1 MKINMKHVWIVF
13 KKELK
18 DAFRDRRALFMN
30 FILPILTT
38 PLIFLV
44 IIYASK
50 SAFEVKPE
58 KTKICIIGEQY
69 AKQLVDIIKSSQ
81 FDIVQSS
88 NPKKDLQDGKIKA
101 VIEIPQNFLD
111 HLSKEKQVNIKILVD
126 GSDSKS
132 SNVGSILN
140 EIISNFAKNI
150 TKQRLL
156 AKNINPEII
165 EPIVIIKE
173 NVAPPRKMALF
184 LLAILVPMFVVLNTS
199 LGGMNAAIDITAGEK
214 ERGTLE
220 PLLTTA
226 ASRISLVTGKYISV
240 SIMAIISGV
249 TSLIGLGLTFWL
261 LPLVLGKDATKELG
275 DIAAL
280 ALPAS
285 VYFVMFIVVVL
296 TAIIFS
302 AVEVAIASYAR
313 SFKEAQTY
321 LTPITFLVL
330 IPAYF
335 TMYKTPNDLVDSYF
349 IIPLINSLA
358 IFKELIYGIIN
369 IQHLLLFI
377 VSSTVYL
384 VASII
389 FASKMFENEK
399 VLFRS

>member
-1 MKINMKHVWIVF
+1 MRINMKHVWIVF

-38 PLIFLV
+38 PLMLLV
-44 IIYASK
+44 IIYATK
-50 SAFEVKPE
+50 SAYEVKPE
-58 KTKICIIGEQY
+58 KTKICIMGEQY
-69 AKQLVDIIKSSQ
+69 AKQLVDLIKNSQ

-88 NPKKDLQDGKIKA
+88 NPKKDLQNGKIKA
-101 VIEIPQNFLD
+101 VIEIPQNFSD

-132 SNVGSILN
+132 SNVGLILS
-140 EIISNFAKNI
+140 EIITDYAKNI

-156 AKNINPEII
+156 SKNINPEII
-165 EPIVIIKE
+165 EPIVITKE

-199 LGGMNAAIDITAGEK
+199 LGGINVAIDITAGEK

-226 ASRISLVTGKYISV
+226 ASRISLVTGKYITV

-249 TSLIGLGLTFWL
+249 TSLIGLGLTFWF
-261 LPLVLGKDATKELG
+261 LPLAFGENATKELG

-280 ALPAS
+280 ALPVS
-285 VYFVMFIVVVL
+285 VYIAMFIVVVL

-330 IPAYF
+330 ILAYF

-384 VASII
+384 IASII